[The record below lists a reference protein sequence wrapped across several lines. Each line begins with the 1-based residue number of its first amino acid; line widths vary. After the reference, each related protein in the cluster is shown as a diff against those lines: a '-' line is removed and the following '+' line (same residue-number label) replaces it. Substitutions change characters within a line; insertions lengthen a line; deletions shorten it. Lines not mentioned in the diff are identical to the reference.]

1 MASNGPSSTKQRS
14 SGRGCF
20 FFILIL
26 LLFGLGFYTGVRA
39 TKRVTAVG
47 PAWAQRLLGVPP
59 APVTAAATPPTT
71 PATTPTTV
79 ATSAP
84 VSAPPA
90 NPAPATSP
98 GTSPAPGTATSPNTS
113 TGQEQAN
120 ASPTQPG
127 TSGASNP
134 PGDETTSPEQTEPP
148 TRKLPPSPSASAP
161 PSDDSSADVTS
172 LVEEYNNA
180 LHRIQQSAHTYETV
194 HKKATDSKT
203 KPQDLQALLDQQ
215 NTLLDEM
222 RAAAQ
227 RAQTLQTTLK
237 SRPQF
242 TSQYEEGKPCLPPEK
257 VPTTLLNLGLEK
269 LRFVQLTPHRNT
281 AGP

>member
-1 MASNGPSSTKQRS
+1 MASSGPGSTKQRS

-47 PAWAQRLLGVPP
+47 PAWAQRLLGVSP
-59 APVTAAATPPTT
+59 APVTATPPT

-79 ATSAP
+79 TTSSP
-84 VSAPPA
+84 VSNPPA

-98 GTSPAPGTATSPNTS
+98 GTSPSPNAATSPNTS
-113 TGQEQAN
+113 TGQEQAKS
-120 ASPTQPG
+120 SPTQPD
-127 TSGASNP
+127 TSGASTS
-134 PGDETTSPEQTEPP
+134 PGDETTSSEQTEPP
-148 TRKLPPSPSASAP
+148 THKLPLSPSASTP

-222 RAAAQ
+222 VAAAQ

-237 SRPQF
+237 SKPQF
-242 TSQYEEGKPCLPPEK
+242 TAQYEEGKPCLPPEK
-257 VPTTLLNLGLEK
+257 VPTKLLNLGLEK
-269 LRFVQLTPHRNT
+269 LKFVQLTPHRST